1 MNTMNPNL
9 IAWAAVALVCGY
21 YVVTWFVVGRDPRPG
36 IIVTR
41 YEPPQ
46 GLSPSMLR
54 FVWKETFDD
63 RTFWAGVLS
72 LVAKGLATL
81 GSEDDI
87 TLVRSTAAAKN
98 RSTLPKEE
106 QFLLERVLHRHGK
119 KGVPM
124 TLLDDETA
132 HEVSRMAAA
141 LRRAAVGRWFLE
153 NRETVIRGA
162 VLSFIP
168 IYFSARPQGLDQWLA
183 LGLALAAM
191 APGAFYLI
199 FLLLRLGDMVRG
211 SRKGPRKAI
220 VRRALILFAMV
231 VPCLAAL
238 TLGSVVL
245 VATFGWQVLLVTTLM
260 VGLDLSFL
268 HLMKAPSAEG
278 RKLLDEIDGFRQF
291 LNSVEKFPMDRLDA
305 PTTAPG
311 IYNKYLPYAVALEV
325 EQAWIDR
332 FLAFADTVHEKEFLP
347 GSCAFYLGM
356 WDGKPVEVVWKAE
369 AGCPGSRPFFNP
381 N

>member
-1 MNTMNPNL
+1 MNPNL
-9 IAWAAVALVCGY
+9 ITSIAVALVCSY
-21 YVVTWFVVGRDPRPG
+21 YLVGWFIVGRDPKPG
-36 IIVTR
+36 NIVTR

-46 GLSPSMLR
+46 GLSPAMLR

-72 LVAKGLATL
+72 LVAKGLAIL
-81 GSEDDI
+81 EAEGDI
-87 TLVRSTAAAKN
+87 TLARPTAAANN

-106 QFLLERVLHRHGK
+106 QFLLDRVLNRHGE

-132 HEVSRMAAA
+132 YEASQMAAA
-141 LRRAAVGRWFLE
+141 LRRAAVGRWFFE
-153 NRETVIRGA
+153 NRETVIVGA
-162 VLSFIP
+162 VFSFIP
-168 IYFSARPQGLDQWLA
+168 IYFSARPQGWDQWFA

-199 FLLLRLGDMVRG
+199 FLLLRLGDMVRA
-211 SRKGPRKAI
+211 SRKGPRKAL
-220 VRRALILFAMV
+220 VGRALMLFAMI

-238 TLGSVVL
+238 TLGCVVL
-245 VATFGWQVLLVTTLM
+245 GATFGWQVLLVTALM
-260 VGLDLSFL
+260 VGLDLAFL
-268 HLMKAPSAEG
+268 HLMKAPTAEG
-278 RKLLDEIDGFRQF
+278 RKLLDEITGFRQF
-291 LNSVEKFPMDRLDA
+291 LNSVEKLPMDRLEA

-311 IYNKYLPYAVALEV
+311 IYNQYLPYAVALEV
-325 EQAWIDR
+325 EQAWSDR
-332 FLAFADTVHEKEFLP
+332 FLAFADTAHEREFLP

-369 AGCPGSRPFFNP
+369 PAR
-381 N
+381 